1 MKEDKN
7 ILKRT
12 TFKKHD
18 EERISRAT
26 SIAMMSFKGGTGKT
40 SLTAGLGLTL
50 VRKGYDVLWI
60 DNDAQSNLTQRIGW
74 TTGLHK
80 SQHRVPNLLKVGDV
94 ALGDELGINSVLQVP
109 LNINYSF
116 FYKERGLGDSE
127 KGKLGIIGGSNFA
140 SIEASALNDKYRKDR
155 TAFEYSSVPA
165 FYNSAMGVYKQYFD
179 YILFDTAPSMEGNL
193 LNILTV
199 LAADEVV
206 TPVDG
211 LEAANGISN
220 MISFVQGHTINS
232 LSEYGIKKPA
242 PNMTFA
248 MVKYHIDSGKKGE
261 NESDGLE
268 EVMDGGILG
277 ENEVF
282 RLLKSV
288 FGNFVCDKGVQE
300 KRVLRQTLSG
310 FTANDYSKL
319 SVEII
324 QKLQEK
330 RPNIHDIWNTEK
342 RSTLEAGLQEI
353 ELKNLVKR
361 PILKTCNFK

>member
-1 MKEDKN
+1 MKDDKN
-7 ILKRT
+7 LLKRT

-18 EERISRAT
+18 DERISRAT

-74 TTGLHK
+74 TTGQHK
-80 SQHRVPNLLKVGDV
+80 SQYRVPNLLKVGDV
-94 ALGDELGINSVLQVP
+94 ALGDESGINAVLQVP

-116 FYKERGLGDSE
+116 FYKERGLGDYG

-140 SIEASALNDKYRKDR
+140 SIEASSLNDKYKKDR
-155 TAFEYSSVPA
+155 TAFEYPSVPA
-165 FYNSAMGVYKQYFD
+165 FYNSAIGVYKQYFD

-220 MISFVQGHTINS
+220 MISFVQGHTMNS
-232 LSEYGIKKPA
+232 LSEYGVKKPA

-248 MVKYHIDSGKKGE
+248 MVKYQRDSKTKI
-261 NESDGLE
+261 DGLE
-268 EVMDGGILG
+268 EVIEGGILG

-282 RLLKSV
+282 RLLKTV
-288 FGNFVCDKGVQE
+288 LGNFVCDKGVQE
-300 KRVLRQTLSG
+300 RQALRQTLSG
-310 FTANDYSKL
+310 FSANDYSKL
-319 SVEII
+319 SIEII

-342 RSTLEAGLQEI
+342 RSLLEAGLQEI

-361 PILKTCNFK
+361 PILKGCNFK